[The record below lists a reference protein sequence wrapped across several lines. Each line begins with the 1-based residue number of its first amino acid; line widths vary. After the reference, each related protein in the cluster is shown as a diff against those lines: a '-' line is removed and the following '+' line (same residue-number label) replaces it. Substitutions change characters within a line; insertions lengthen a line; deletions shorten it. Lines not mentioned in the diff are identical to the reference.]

1 MICKRGGHLNLSLS
15 GQGENPLPLE
25 ERGREKA
32 LKEEAFIFS
41 LTIASIFSLSLLPLV
56 FVFPSFDHIDGLI
69 TDRVVRYCCQ
79 NK

>member
-41 LTIASIFSLSLLPLV
+41 LTIASIFSLSL
-56 FVFPSFDHIDGLI
+56 FDLL
-69 TDRVVRYCCQ
+69 CLFSMF
-79 NK
+79 

>member
-41 LTIASIFSLSLLPLV
+41 LTIASIFSLSLSTFSV
-56 FVFPSFDHIDGLI
+56 CFPIF
-69 TDRVVRYCCQ
+69 
-79 NK
+79 

>member
-41 LTIASIFSLSLLPLV
+41 LTIASIFSLSLSTV
-56 FVFPSFDHIDGLI
+56 M
-69 TDRVVRYCCQ
+69 
-79 NK
+79 

>member
-41 LTIASIFSLSLLPLV
+41 LTIVSIFSLSLSTFSV
-56 FVFPSFDHIDGLI
+56 CFPIF
-69 TDRVVRYCCQ
+69 
-79 NK
+79 